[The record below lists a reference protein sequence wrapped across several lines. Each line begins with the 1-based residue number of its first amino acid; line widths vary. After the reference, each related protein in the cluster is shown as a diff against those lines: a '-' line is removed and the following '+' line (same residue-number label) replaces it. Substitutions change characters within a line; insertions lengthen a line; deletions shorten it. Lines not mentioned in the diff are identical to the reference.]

1 VFLVDTSV
9 WIGYLRGA
17 QTEAVSKLDE
27 IQARG
32 YPFGIT
38 SLICQEILQGADS
51 EASFTRF
58 DHYLRTQIFYHP
70 ADPVGSYLEAAR
82 LYARCRW
89 AGITIRSTVDCLIA
103 QVAIEHGLILLHDDR
118 DFDHMAR
125 VIPDLRIH

>member
-1 VFLVDTSV
+1 MFLVDTSV

-17 QTEAVSKLDE
+17 QTEAVRKLEE
-27 IQARG
+27 IQSRD

-51 EASFTRF
+51 EMSFTRF
-58 DHYLRTQIFYHP
+58 QRYLQTQIFYHP
-70 ADPVGSYLEAAR
+70 TDPVGTYLEAAR
-82 LYARCRW
+82 IYARCRW

-103 QVAIEHGLILLHDDR
+103 QIAIEHGLLLLHDDR

-125 VIPDLRIH
+125 VVPDLQIH